1 MKATVRVLPVVFAAL
16 LLTLGNNPSGPPAES
31 RAQGVVNPAWRVP
44 VDVSEV
50 TTTYANFSRV
60 TGTPEELIIDFGLND
75 QGTATPKA
83 PIKAQQRIVLSYYS
97 AKRLWAALQIGV
109 ERHEELFG
117 ELEIDV
123 QKRMRN
129 RRKAD

>member
-1 MKATVRVLPVVFAAL
+1 MKATVRVLPVLFAVV
-16 LLTLGNNPSGPPAES
+16 LLTLGNSPSGPPAET
-31 RAQGVVNPAWRVP
+31 RAQGAANPAWRVP
-44 VDVSEV
+44 VDISEAAV
-50 TTTYANFSRV
+50 TYSNFSRV

-75 QGTATPKA
+75 QGTAAPKT
-83 PIKAQQRIVLSYYS
+83 PIKAEQRIVLSYYS

-117 ELEIDV
+117 ELELDV
-123 QKRMRN
+123 QRRMRN

>member
-1 MKATVRVLPVVFAAL
+1 MKATTRVLPVVFAAL
-16 LLTLGNNPSGPPAES
+16 LLTLGNSPSGPPAES
-31 RAQGVVNPAWRVP
+31 RAQGVANPAWRIP
-44 VDVSEV
+44 VDVSEA
-50 TTTYANFSRV
+50 TITYSNFSRV

-75 QGTATPKA
+75 QGTATPKG

-117 ELEIDV
+117 ELEIDL